1 MHMAHYSYLQYI
13 HPKVSDIGYHNA
25 LSIQMV
31 KKKAREALDYLFADI
46 FYWPRVAFL
55 GKTNIWLLRN

>member
-13 HPKVSDIGYHNA
+13 HPKVSDIVYHNA

-31 KKKAREALDYLFADI
+31 KEKAREALDYLFADI
-46 FYWPRVAFL
+46 FYWKLAR
-55 GKTNIWLLRN
+55 I